1 MKKYMIGFFSVL
13 FLITGCLI
21 AGYQV
26 SYNNLLEKEKAIELT
41 KNEKNDSIQTR
52 RSSAKG
58 ESVSDDAYYL
68 KELHG
73 YVAVYLQDGTTLY
86 ETTSLSV
93 NNLPD
98 EEEQAAKPIAVIGV
112 VEGDT
117 HDIGKN
123 LVKIMMETAGFEMH
137 DLGRDV
143 PAEEFVNQAEALKAQ
158 LVCISTL
165 MTTTMSGME
174 DIIELLKERGIRDNV
189 KVMVGGSPVSKKYA
203 NDIGADGY
211 SVNAVEAVRVAK
223 ELLNIA

>member
-73 YVAVYLQDGTTLY
+73 YLAVYLQDGTTR
-86 ETTSLSV
+86 LSV

-98 EEEQAAKPIAVIGV
+98 EVQQ
-112 VEGDT
+112 DL
-117 HDIGKN
+117 KN
-123 LVKIMMETAGFEMH
+123 GIYLKS
-137 DLGRDV
+137 
-143 PAEEFVNQAEALKAQ
+143 AEELYGFLEN
-158 LVCISTL
+158 
-165 MTTTMSGME
+165 
-174 DIIELLKERGIRDNV
+174 
-189 KVMVGGSPVSKKYA
+189 
-203 NDIGADGY
+203 Y
-211 SVNAVEAVRVAK
+211 SS
-223 ELLNIA
+223 

>member
-26 SYNNLLEKEKAIELT
+26 SYNNLLKKEKAIELT

-86 ETTSLSV
+86 ETTSLSI

-98 EEEQAAKPIAVIGV
+98 EVQQ
-112 VEGDT
+112 DL
-117 HDIGKN
+117 KN
-123 LVKIMMETAGFEMH
+123 GIYLKS
-137 DLGRDV
+137 
-143 PAEEFVNQAEALKAQ
+143 AEELYGFLEN
-158 LVCISTL
+158 
-165 MTTTMSGME
+165 
-174 DIIELLKERGIRDNV
+174 
-189 KVMVGGSPVSKKYA
+189 
-203 NDIGADGY
+203 Y
-211 SVNAVEAVRVAK
+211 SS
-223 ELLNIA
+223 

>member
-98 EEEQAAKPIAVIGV
+98 EVQQDLKNGIYLKSAEEQ
-112 VEGDT
+112 
-117 HDIGKN
+117 N
-123 LVKIMMETAGFEMH
+123 
-137 DLGRDV
+137 
-143 PAEEFVNQAEALKAQ
+143 
-158 LVCISTL
+158 
-165 MTTTMSGME
+165 
-174 DIIELLKERGIRDNV
+174 
-189 KVMVGGSPVSKKYA
+189 
-203 NDIGADGY
+203 
-211 SVNAVEAVRVAK
+211 RV
-223 ELLNIA
+223 

>member
-1 MKKYMIGFFSVL
+1 MSQSLGKEYIKFVSQNILGMLGISIYILADTFYISKAAGADGITVLNLCLPLYNLIYAIGSMVGVGSATRFTILKAQGDLVCHRFFSNAIFSVL

-98 EEEQAAKPIAVIGV
+98 EVQQNL
-112 VEGDT
+112 
-117 HDIGKN
+117 KN
-123 LVKIMMETAGFEMH
+123 GIYLKS
-137 DLGRDV
+137 
-143 PAEEFVNQAEALKAQ
+143 AEELYGFLEN
-158 LVCISTL
+158 
-165 MTTTMSGME
+165 
-174 DIIELLKERGIRDNV
+174 
-189 KVMVGGSPVSKKYA
+189 
-203 NDIGADGY
+203 Y
-211 SVNAVEAVRVAK
+211 SS
-223 ELLNIA
+223 

>member
-41 KNEKNDSIQTR
+41 KNEKNDSIPTR

-98 EEEQAAKPIAVIGV
+98 EVQQ
-112 VEGDT
+112 DL
-117 HDIGKN
+117 KN
-123 LVKIMMETAGFEMH
+123 GIYLKS
-137 DLGRDV
+137 
-143 PAEEFVNQAEALKAQ
+143 AEELYGFLEN
-158 LVCISTL
+158 
-165 MTTTMSGME
+165 
-174 DIIELLKERGIRDNV
+174 
-189 KVMVGGSPVSKKYA
+189 
-203 NDIGADGY
+203 Y
-211 SVNAVEAVRVAK
+211 SS
-223 ELLNIA
+223 

>member
-26 SYNNLLEKEKAIELT
+26 SYNNLLE
-41 KNEKNDSIQTR
+41 NEKNDSIQTR

-98 EEEQAAKPIAVIGV
+98 EVQQ
-112 VEGDT
+112 DL
-117 HDIGKN
+117 KN
-123 LVKIMMETAGFEMH
+123 GIYLKS
-137 DLGRDV
+137 
-143 PAEEFVNQAEALKAQ
+143 AEELYGFLEN
-158 LVCISTL
+158 
-165 MTTTMSGME
+165 
-174 DIIELLKERGIRDNV
+174 
-189 KVMVGGSPVSKKYA
+189 
-203 NDIGADGY
+203 Y
-211 SVNAVEAVRVAK
+211 SS
-223 ELLNIA
+223 

>member
-68 KELHG
+68 NELHG

-98 EEEQAAKPIAVIGV
+98 EVQQDLKNGIYLKSTEE
-112 VEGDT
+112 
-117 HDIGKN
+117 
-123 LVKIMMETAGFEMH
+123 LYGFLE
-137 DLGRDV
+137 
-143 PAEEFVNQAEALKAQ
+143 N
-158 LVCISTL
+158 
-165 MTTTMSGME
+165 
-174 DIIELLKERGIRDNV
+174 
-189 KVMVGGSPVSKKYA
+189 
-203 NDIGADGY
+203 Y
-211 SVNAVEAVRVAK
+211 SS
-223 ELLNIA
+223 

>member
-26 SYNNLLEKEKAIELT
+26 SYNNLLKKEKAIELT

-68 KELHG
+68 K
-73 YVAVYLQDGTTLY
+73 DGTTLY

-98 EEEQAAKPIAVIGV
+98 EVQQ
-112 VEGDT
+112 DL
-117 HDIGKN
+117 KN
-123 LVKIMMETAGFEMH
+123 GIYLKS
-137 DLGRDV
+137 
-143 PAEEFVNQAEALKAQ
+143 AEELYGFLEN
-158 LVCISTL
+158 
-165 MTTTMSGME
+165 
-174 DIIELLKERGIRDNV
+174 
-189 KVMVGGSPVSKKYA
+189 
-203 NDIGADGY
+203 Y
-211 SVNAVEAVRVAK
+211 SS
-223 ELLNIA
+223 

>member
-1 MKKYMIGFFSVL
+1 MANRKKYMIGIFSVYL
-13 FLITGCLI
+13 LITGCLI

-41 KNEKNDSIQTR
+41 KMKKYSIQTR

-98 EEEQAAKPIAVIGV
+98 EVQQ
-112 VEGDT
+112 DL
-117 HDIGKN
+117 KN
-123 LVKIMMETAGFEMH
+123 GIYLKS
-137 DLGRDV
+137 
-143 PAEEFVNQAEALKAQ
+143 AEELYGFLEN
-158 LVCISTL
+158 
-165 MTTTMSGME
+165 
-174 DIIELLKERGIRDNV
+174 
-189 KVMVGGSPVSKKYA
+189 
-203 NDIGADGY
+203 Y
-211 SVNAVEAVRVAK
+211 SS
-223 ELLNIA
+223 